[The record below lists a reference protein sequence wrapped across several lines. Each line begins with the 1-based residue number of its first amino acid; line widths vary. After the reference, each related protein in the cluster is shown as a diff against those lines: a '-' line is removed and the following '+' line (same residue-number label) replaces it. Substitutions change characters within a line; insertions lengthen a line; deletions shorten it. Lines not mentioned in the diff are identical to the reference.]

1 MKPNTHMAAPWACG
15 SPCSCCAP
23 RLPQLHV
30 PAIAACPRACPASA
44 RLLLGRP
51 RLSAGHGG
59 STEGGAGHTAVRR
72 KVMARRCSES
82 WIWLIVARSASC
94 VVRSCSPQ
102 RRCSTLAGH
111 LREMIKG
118 TGPGRAASTSA
129 FERSS
134 HPAKHC
140 AITSGSGRDSLSG
153 SGDRLKAGPSRLSV
167 CTARDHSEVKQNPSL
182 RSLLAAGNK
191 HLITGTADSNQ

>member
-1 MKPNTHMAAPWACG
+1 
-15 SPCSCCAP
+15 
-23 RLPQLHV
+23 
-30 PAIAACPRACPASA
+30 
-44 RLLLGRP
+44 
-51 RLSAGHGG
+51 
-59 STEGGAGHTAVRR
+59 
-72 KVMARRCSES
+72 MARRCSES

-111 LREMIKG
+111 IRGIAK
-118 TGPGRAASTSA
+118 TPAPGGAASTSA

-140 AITSGSGRDSLSG
+140 ASTSGSGRDSLSG

-167 CTARDHSEVKQNPSL
+167 CTARDHFEVKQTPSL
-182 RSLLAAGNK
+182 RSLLAAGNN
-191 HLITGTADSNQ
+191 HLITGTTDSGR